1 MVTVSIQD
9 LKQNP
14 QDVSTFYLKKLY
26 ELQANPNGSHLSDV
40 PSPPAFSPYGNSVLV
55 NTLWLLSLVVSLIC
69 AMVATSMQQW
79 ARRYIKVTRPAL
91 CSPHKRARTRA
102 FFANGI
108 DKFQVPFVVEKLP
121 SMVHL
126 SLSLFFAGL
135 LIYLYDINA
144 AVFNAVAICVLV
156 LSGLYTCFAV
166 ISVFWPDCPYRVP
179 FSFPE
184 WVLFVGIILAVYQHR
199 GPLLWVIGL
208 SSFTGLWACHFL
220 IAHFLKSG
228 NRSRNWILRDME
240 ERVQEAVSRQSLEI
254 DTHILDLTLDA
265 MGEDGAQENFYESI
279 PGFYKSDVVKD
290 LRQRLPKELQLKI
303 RHTLVGLFRRT
314 LLSNSISRSVKFRRL
329 AICIA
334 AAEEMDTSVGS
345 EDSFEDII
353 HQSWREMP
361 HSIEF
366 GEFLISWDRGR
377 NGRYMQWIIS
387 NIVANERG
395 RDDRW
400 IALAMVHLGVTE
412 HVLREYLAHGD
423 SVILAILIHFI
434 RYAIRS
440 NYSSFRLLPPL
451 SRIRIH
457 HTLPALQHAFCALW
471 NSLAQNPQR
480 RSDPSLASPSVR
492 VHILMA
498 TRYLYIALH
507 RATGPTPTTFSAFNQ
522 EVHDIRHQQLS
533 FQLHNIPCHHQD
545 LTPHVHYAST
555 GEISHTPTTTGMVP
569 SLPRSESNPD
579 DTTTPLA
586 DEYDESSHGDAP
598 GQINRS
604 LHAAS
609 TVPQSNPVISV
620 NSGSTQ
626 LTQSTAVLSVVS
638 TSGNLDPPHST
649 LPAPSVTGAPQR
661 TENHFMRSSSVSPGT
676 PISHSNVLPKDPQS
690 CSTCAAPQSDQ
701 SIIIPQHSPNHGSI
715 ARLTARRGT
724 SILDRHITLNVLE
737 LDPLEGSNPPTP
749 TVGGHRTH
757 PTTSDTAMTG
767 ELSSH
772 LLDIAPHHVFGC
784 PQ

>member
-9 LKQNP
+9 LKQDP

-26 ELQANPNGSHLSDV
+26 ELQANPNGSHPSNV
-40 PSPPAFSPYGNSVLV
+40 PSPPAFSPHGNTVLV
-55 NTLWLLSLVVSLIC
+55 NTLWLLSLVVSLMC
-69 AMVATSMQQW
+69 AMVATSVQQW
-79 ARRYIKVTRPAL
+79 ARRYIKVTQPAL

-108 DKFQVPFVVEKLP
+108 DKFQVPLVVEKLP

-135 LIYLYDINA
+135 LIYLDDIND
-144 AVFNAVAICVLV
+144 AVFNAVAMCVVV
-156 LSGLYTCFAV
+156 LSGLYTCFAL
-166 ISVFWPDCPYRVP
+166 ISNFWPDCPYRVP

-184 WVLFVGIILAVYQHR
+184 WVLFVGIILAVYQRR

-208 SSFTGLWACHFL
+208 SSFTGLWACHYI

-228 NRSRNWILRDME
+228 NRSRNWIFRDME
-240 ERVQEAVSRQSLEI
+240 ERVQEAVSRQSSEI

-265 MGEDGAQENFYESI
+265 MGEDGAQEIFYESI

-290 LRQRLPKELQLKI
+290 LRQRLPKEIRLKI

-314 LLSNSISRSVKFRRL
+314 LLSNSISRPVRFRRL

-345 EDSFEDII
+345 EDTFEDII

-387 NIVANERG
+387 NIVANERE

-400 IALAMVHLGVTE
+400 ISLAMVHLGVTE

-423 SVILAILIHFI
+423 SAKLAILIHFI
-434 RYAIRS
+434 RYAIRC

-451 SRIRIH
+451 SEIRIH
-457 HTLPALQHAFCALW
+457 NTLPALQHAFCALW

-480 RSDPSLASPSVR
+480 RSDPSQVSPASPSVR

-507 RATGPTPTTFSAFNQ
+507 RATGATPTTFSALSQ
-522 EVHDIRHQQLS
+522 GVHDILHQQPS
-533 FQLHNIPCHHQD
+533 FQLYNIPCHHLD
-545 LTPHVHYAST
+545 STPHVRYASM
-555 GEISHTPTTTGMVP
+555 GETSRNPTTTGVVP
-569 SLPRSESNPD
+569 SLPKSDLHPD
-579 DTTTPLA
+579 DTITPLA
-586 DEYDESSHGDAP
+586 DEPSHGDSP
-598 GQINRS
+598 GQINQS
-604 LHAAS
+604 FHGVC
-609 TVPQSNPVISV
+609 TVSQSNPVISV
-620 NSGSTQ
+620 NSDPTQ
-626 LTQSTAVLSVVS
+626 LTQSTSTTILSVVS
-638 TSGNLDPPHST
+638 TSGNLDHPHST
-649 LPAPSVTGAPQR
+649 PPATSVTGAPQQ
-661 TENHFMRSSSVSPGT
+661 NADHCMPSSSVSPET
-676 PISHSNVLPKDPQS
+676 PISHPNVLPADLQS
-690 CSTCAAPQSDQ
+690 YSTCAAPQSDQ
-701 SIIIPQHSPNHGSI
+701 SIVIPQHSPSI

-724 SILDRHITLNVLE
+724 SILDRHITFIVPE

-757 PTTSDTAMTG
+757 STTSDTAMTG
-767 ELSSH
+767 EFSSH